1 MFRELAL
8 NCIFT
13 HYFFRNNPFMPHH
26 QHLMD
31 KCIQFLTGIGIPTSF
46 RKIENGSFLPGL
58 LIEQGCIVID
68 KDALLY
74 PGDILHE
81 AGHIAV
87 VPAGRRS
94 LLGQDAIVES
104 KERETEEMMAIAW
117 SYAACIH
124 LQIDP
129 LIVFHEQGYKGG
141 GNSIVENFQAGH
153 FFGTPMLQ
161 WCKMTV
167 EPKHA
172 QPGQPAYPHMLK
184 WLRD

>member
-1 MFRELAL
+1 M
-8 NCIFT
+8 
-13 HYFFRNNPFMPHH
+13 
-26 QHLMD
+26 QHNQQLLD
-31 KCIQFLTGIGIPTSF
+31 KCIQFLNNIGIPVSF
-46 RKIENGSFLPGL
+46 RKIESGCFLPGL
-58 LIEQGCIVID
+58 LIEQGGIVID
-68 KDALLY
+68 NEALLY

-94 LLGQDAIVES
+94 LLNQQAIVES

-129 LIVFHEQGYKGG
+129 HIVFHEQGYKGDG
-141 GNSIVENFQAGH
+141 KNIVENFKAGQ

-161 WCKMTV
+161 WCKMTI
-167 EPKHA
+167 EPKNA
-172 QPGQPAYPHMLK
+172 KSDEPVYPHMLK
-184 WLRD
+184 WLRE

>member
-1 MFRELAL
+1 
-8 NCIFT
+8 
-13 HYFFRNNPFMPHH
+13 MPHDPY
-26 QHLMD
+26 LLD
-31 KCIQFLTGIGIPTSF
+31 KCIQFLTDIGIATSF
-46 RKIENGSFLPGL
+46 KKIENGSFLPGL
-58 LIEQGCIVID
+58 IIEQGCIVID

-87 VPAGRRS
+87 VSADRRS
-94 LLGQDAIVES
+94 LLGQEAIIES

-129 LIVFHEQGYKGG
+129 HIVFHEQGYKGDG
-141 GNSIVENFQAGH
+141 KSIVENFRAGQ

-161 WCKMTV
+161 WCKMTI
-167 EPKHA
+167 EPRNA
-172 QPGQPAYPHMLK
+172 QPGEPTYPQMLK
-184 WLRD
+184 WLRH

>member
-1 MFRELAL
+1 MQYNQPLL
-8 NCIFT
+8 
-13 HYFFRNNPFMPHH
+13 
-26 QHLMD
+26 D
-31 KCIQFLTGIGIPTSF
+31 KCIQFLNNVGIPTSF
-46 RKIENGSFLPGL
+46 RKIESGSFLPGL

-87 VPAGRRS
+87 VPANRRT
-94 LLGQDAIVES
+94 LLGQEAIIES

-129 LIVFHEQGYKGG
+129 HIVFHEQGYKGDG
-141 GNSIVENFQAGH
+141 KNIVANFQSGR

-161 WCKMTV
+161 WCKMTI

-172 QPGQPAYPHMLK
+172 QPGEPVYPQMLK

>member
-1 MFRELAL
+1 MQHDPLVLHKCVEFL
-8 NCIFT
+8 NT
-13 HYFFRNNPFMPHH
+13 
-26 QHLMD
+26 
-31 KCIQFLTGIGIPTSF
+31 IGITTSF
-46 RKIENGSFLPGL
+46 RKIEAGSFLPGL
-58 LIEQGCIVID
+58 LIEQGCIVVD
-68 KDALLY
+68 GDALLY

-87 VPAGRRS
+87 VPADRRS
-94 LLGQDAIVES
+94 LLGQQAIIES

-129 LIVFHEQGYKGG
+129 HIVFHEEGYKGG
-141 GNSIVENFQAGH
+141 GKSIVENFQAGR

-167 EPKHA
+167 EPKNA
-172 QPGQPAYPHMLK
+172 QPGQPAYPQMLK

>member
-1 MFRELAL
+1 MQYNKEIL
-8 NCIFT
+8 
-13 HYFFRNNPFMPHH
+13 
-26 QHLMD
+26 D
-31 KCIQFLTGIGIPTSF
+31 KCIQFLTGIGIPVSF
-46 RKIENGSFLPGL
+46 RKIESGSFLPGL

-68 KDALLY
+68 NDALLH

-81 AGHIAV
+81 AGHIAI
-87 VPAGRRS
+87 VPADRRS
-94 LLGQDAIVES
+94 LLGQEGIIES

-129 LIVFHEQGYKGG
+129 HIVFHEEGYKGDG
-141 GNSIVENFQAGH
+141 KSIVANFQAGQ

-161 WCKMTV
+161 WCKMTI
-167 EPKHA
+167 EPRHA
-172 QPGQPAYPHMLK
+172 QPGEPVYPQMLK

>member
-1 MFRELAL
+1 MQHDSHLL
-8 NCIFT
+8 N
-13 HYFFRNNPFMPHH
+13 
-26 QHLMD
+26 
-31 KCIQFLTGIGIPTSF
+31 KCVQFLNSIGIATLF
-46 RKIENGSFLPGL
+46 RKIDSGSFLPGL

-68 KDALLY
+68 SDVLLY

-87 VPAGRRS
+87 VPADRR
-94 LLGQDAIVES
+94 LLLDQQAIIES
-104 KERETEEMMAIAW
+104 KERDTEEMMAIAW

-124 LQIDP
+124 LEIDP
-129 LIVFHEQGYKGG
+129 HIVFHEEGYKGG
-141 GNSIVENFQAGH
+141 GKSIVENFQAGR

-167 EPKHA
+167 EPRNA
-172 QPGQPAYPHMLK
+172 QPGEPAYPQMLK

>member
-1 MFRELAL
+1 MQQDQQIL
-8 NCIFT
+8 
-13 HYFFRNNPFMPHH
+13 
-26 QHLMD
+26 D
-31 KCIQFLTGIGIPTSF
+31 KCIQFLNSIGISIAF

-87 VPAGRRS
+87 VPADRRS
-94 LLGQDAIVES
+94 LLGKEAIIES

-117 SYAACIH
+117 SYAACIY

-129 LIVFHEQGYKGG
+129 HIVFHEQGYKGSG
-141 GNSIVENFQAGH
+141 KSIVENFQAGH

-161 WCKMTV
+161 WCKMTI
-167 EPKHA
+167 EPRNA
-172 QPGQPAYPHMLK
+172 QPGESAYPQMLK